1 MGDDIVECLEMR
13 SALGELRDFEVYE
26 LRNKNVFRGRLAS
39 VASSNVSVAPSPK
52 SVATYSTTP
61 LALASSSAS
70 TIDRTSLF
78 RRRGGERRSDRLC
91 GNDLDIDILYA
102 SKSEIRKARVP
113 VCAVSSTRSVVAT
126 IVFRAEK

>member
-26 LRNKNVFRGRLAS
+26 LRNENVFRGRLAS

-70 TIDRTSLF
+70 TID
-78 RRRGGERRSDRLC
+78 
-91 GNDLDIDILYA
+91 LYTTKWNELPKA
-102 SKSEIRKARVP
+102 KAR
-113 VCAVSSTRSVVAT
+113 AR
-126 IVFRAEK
+126 